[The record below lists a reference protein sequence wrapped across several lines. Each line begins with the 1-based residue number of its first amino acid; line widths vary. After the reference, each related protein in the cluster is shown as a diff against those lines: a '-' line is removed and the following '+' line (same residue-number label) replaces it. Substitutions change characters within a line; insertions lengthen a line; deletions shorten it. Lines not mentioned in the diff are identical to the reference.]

1 MSGDKDVGGFLKGL
15 IFKDSGEAGSEEP
28 ATAATATSSSSGSAP
43 VLLST
48 LTTATAPVTTSKSTG
63 PSTRTLEMLTEAQ
76 KQVPA
81 DNAQFKLDAAMESIK
96 ALEPDATKRRAMA
109 LAMLASQGISAE
121 KVSAEAAKAREIMAG
136 VITSLSSQLSAK
148 RESAVVSVRAQ
159 AASVRE
165 QGQNLEADITRIRE
179 QQAELNIQAGVFEV
193 NANTEEGNLNG
204 IAADI
209 EAALAI
215 INSGAK

>member
-1 MSGDKDVGGFLKGL
+1 MSGEKDVGGFLKGL
-15 IFKDSGEAGSEEP
+15 IFKAPEEGGAEESATT
-28 ATAATATSSSSGSAP
+28 ATAPSNSSGPAP
-43 VLLST
+43 ALLST
-48 LTTATAPVTTSKSTG
+48 LTVVSAPVTASKNVG
-63 PSTRTLEMLTEAQ
+63 PSARTLEMLTEAQ

-96 ALEPDATKRRAMA
+96 TLEPDATKRRAMA

-121 KVSAEAAKAREIMAG
+121 KVTTDAAKAREIMAG

-165 QGQNLEADITRIRE
+165 QGQNLEADITRIRG
-179 QQAELNIQAGVFEV
+179 QQAELNTQAGVLEA
-193 NANTEEGNLNG
+193 NANEEESNLNG

-209 EAALAI
+209 EAAIAI
-215 INSGAK
+215 INSSGK